1 MTKFSDQV
9 MVSWPTGDSNR
20 VEELQTAQIAALQVQ
35 VSRLDNI
42 SKNSVFV
49 DPVRSTQE
57 QLYAHLIAIREG
69 MHKSLVEAIDT
80 ASSVTGSAAAGTE
93 KSAIDSEAESLRAEN
108 KKLQYR
114 VTHLLRT
121 IDELESAKTK

>member
-1 MTKFSDQV
+1 MGSLRPNPATHPNLFSWAAMVTKFSDQV

-49 DPVRSTQE
+49 DPVRST
-57 QLYAHLIAIREG
+57 
-69 MHKSLVEAIDT
+69 
-80 ASSVTGSAAAGTE
+80 
-93 KSAIDSEAESLRAEN
+93 
-108 KKLQYR
+108 
-114 VTHLLRT
+114 
-121 IDELESAKTK
+121 